1 MRFREATADDAQACA
16 EVHVASW
23 KAGYEG
29 ILPAEYLDQLSVSD
43 RLPWWRETLKLP
55 SIDRPLRVMVIED
68 EAIRVCGVGA
78 TTRPEA
84 EDKAELTQ
92 LYLAP
97 SAWGTGAADIL
108 MDALLNGLA
117 RDGVEFVSLRVAG
130 DNGRA
135 RRFYERHGWTL
146 IEGSETVE
154 EIWGINVLTLE
165 YRADLGRRA

>member
-43 RLPWWRETLKLP
+43 RLLWWRDTLKLP
-55 SIDRPLRVMVIED
+55 SIDRPLRVMVIQD
-68 EAIRVCGVGA
+68 EASRVCGLGA
-78 TTRPEA
+78 TKRLEA

-92 LYLAP
+92 MYLAP

-108 MDALLNGLA
+108 MDALLNELA
-117 RDGVEFVSLRVAG
+117 RDGVEWVSLRVAR

-135 RRFYERHGWTL
+135 RRFYERRGWTL
-146 IEGSETVE
+146 TEGSEAME
-154 EIWGINVLTLE
+154 EIWGVSVLTLE
-165 YRADLGRRA
+165 YREDIGRRA